1 MSIRFSIAC
10 SPAPE
15 SKRPRR
21 LLAAAVAVFALA
33 CGIPASAEAQEAI
46 AEQVAPDDA
55 TKPPVLDPVTE
66 VVEGDALTQIRI
78 SAIAFQNP
86 KDLGQALSGV
96 IGAFLKRDRLSD
108 AMVDFSVV
116 HDPVWRAYALL
127 HFAEYHYGKGDLN
140 TAASLLNQ
148 ADALTRKIFAKAD
161 ETVVLRLVS
170 QRQAE
175 YGDYAA
181 ARRTAA
187 RIAGPEQR
195 IARFIE
201 LAEAQAA
208 DSNKRTAAGG
218 AESLRIAFEDAK
230 KVSLG
235 TQERIRLLLDIS
247 HRAIALGYSALA
259 QKMLDFCYSLRPDS
273 TLGKGVPVI
282 ADLAAA
288 MVRAGERGRAMEIV
302 RSLKSDIR
310 RGYALA
316 SVARAFAATGSI
328 EGAVPLFYL
337 AVQDADS
344 HEEGAL
350 KTDLLTHI
358 VKEQTHAGRLADAFT
373 TAGKIADPAAQQSA
387 LFAMAEILF
396 GNGKPMEAV
405 KIADYTPDPGMRA
418 QILARAASFHI
429 GHGDMKQAETLL
441 LDAVEPTGAKPD
453 AATLAVG
460 LPLVFEALYEMKKGS
475 ARTKALTAAHKLLEM
490 IPDDAA
496 KVPVMTRIA
505 RAEMHGKEKDAAD
518 RSLGMAW
525 RIAWFNKDK
534 EIFPELLRDIA
545 MAQLDIGELL
555 LAFDT
560 AARISENPIADIDE
574 LERLFDHRQSP
585 KIKALTAVAVAAA
598 RRGEGNLALRAARAM
613 LDPGGRAAAYR
624 EIALALPIEN
634 QQAKLGAAPAPKQP
648 GATAAQPVSSA
659 VEGSPAPAGR

>member
-10 SPAPE
+10 SPTPE
-15 SKRPRR
+15 TKRSTR
-21 LLAAAVAVFALA
+21 LLAAAAALFALTA
-33 CGIPASAEAQEAI
+33 GVSVSADAQEAI
-46 AEQVAPDDA
+46 AEQAAPDDA
-55 TKPPVLDPVTE
+55 AKPPVLDPVTE

-86 KDLGQALSGV
+86 KDLGRALSGV
-96 IGAFLKRDRLSD
+96 IGAFLKRDRLTD
-108 AMVDFSVV
+108 AMVDLSVV

-127 HFAEYHYGKGDLN
+127 HLAKYHYGRGEFS
-140 TAASLLNQ
+140 TAASLLHQ
-148 ADALTRKIFAKAD
+148 ADALTRKISAQSD
-161 ETVVLRLVS
+161 ETVVLKLISR
-170 QRQAE
+170 RQAG
-175 YGDYAA
+175 YGDYSA

-187 RIAGPEQR
+187 RITGPKQR
-195 IARFIE
+195 IAKFIE
-201 LAEAQAA
+201 LAETQAA
-208 DSNKRTAAGG
+208 DSNRRTAAGG
-218 AESLRIAFEDAK
+218 AESMRIAFEDAK
-230 KVSLG
+230 KASLG
-235 TQERIRLLLDIS
+235 KQERARLLLDIAD
-247 HRAIALGYSALA
+247 RATALGYSKLA
-259 QKMLDFCYSLRPDS
+259 RKMLDFCDSLHLHS
-273 TLGKGVPVI
+273 TPGNGVPLI

-344 HEEGAL
+344 HEEGAI
-350 KTDLLTHI
+350 KTGLLAHI

-373 TAGKIADPAAQQSA
+373 TAGKITDPAAQQSA

-418 QILARAASFHI
+418 QILARAARYHI
-429 GHGDMKQAETLL
+429 DRRDMKQAETLL
-441 LDAVEPTGAKPD
+441 LDAVSPTGATPN
-453 AATLAVG
+453 AATLATG
-460 LPLVFEALYEMKKGS
+460 LPLVFEALYAMKKGS
-475 ARTKALTAAHKLLEM
+475 ARTKALATAHKLLEL
-490 IPDDAA
+490 IPDDTA

-505 RAEMHGKEKDAAD
+505 RAEMRGNDRDSAD

-525 RIAWFNKDK
+525 RIAWLNKDML
-534 EIFPELLRDIA
+534 IFPELLRNIA

-560 AARISENPIADIDE
+560 AARISENPITDIND
-574 LERLFDHRQSP
+574 LESLFDHRQNP

-598 RRGEGNLALRAARAM
+598 QRGEGQLALRAARAI

-624 EIALALPIEN
+624 EIALALPIQN
-634 QQAKLGAAPAPKQP
+634 QQAKLGAGPVPIQP
-648 GATAAQPVSSA
+648 GAPTTQRIS
-659 VEGSPAPAGR
+659 PAGR